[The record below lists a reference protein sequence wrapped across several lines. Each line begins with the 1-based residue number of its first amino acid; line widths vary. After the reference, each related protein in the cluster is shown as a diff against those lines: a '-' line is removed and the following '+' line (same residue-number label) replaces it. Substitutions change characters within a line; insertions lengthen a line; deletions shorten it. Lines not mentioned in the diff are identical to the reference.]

1 MEATAGT
8 ARRVSEAKRS
18 RKALTATRTNDLNQ
32 HASPS
37 GGLGKPKLLQRVRST
52 NYGRMPFGPGIAS
65 VEDWVQACDGLQVAI
80 AEDATLSKYLS
91 GSVLTGPSLADAQ
104 FAAFEVHRRLFSSP
118 APLPRVTHRTRRF
131 PAIRSDTF
139 HRHSPLPASEGP
151 QSVSARQL
159 HLGHPPPRCV
169 PHLFVCVSVHFQ
181 LARS

>member
-1 MEATAGT
+1 MEAEGWTGVA
-8 ARRVSEAKRS
+8 ARLSMKAIKKRKRDTLDDRRIVACTKRRARFDDWLAKS
-18 RKALTATRTNDLNQ
+18 
-32 HASPS
+32 
-37 GGLGKPKLLQRVRST
+37 V
-52 NYGRMPFGPGIAS
+52 PFGPGIAS

-80 AEDATLSKYLS
+80 AEDAMLSKYLS